1 MEYVVPQS
9 GLKSFTC
16 PHCGVLSRHYHWG
29 YMNEQN
35 AGALNEGHGAF
46 PKSVIRVSK
55 CEHCAQPAIWH
66 KDKMVCPDRGPAPA
80 PNPEMPAA
88 IKADYEEA
96 ASILTRSPRGA
107 AALLRLA
114 IQKLCVHLGG
124 GGKNIN
130 SDIQALVANG
140 LPVQVQKA
148 LDVVRVTGN
157 NAVHPGQID
166 TNDVDIAGSL
176 FPLVN
181 VIVEYMIEMP
191 NRIGG
196 LFDSL
201 PESAKDAILKRDTSQ
216 DKP

>member
-1 MEYVVPQS
+1 MKYVEPKS
-9 GLKSFTC
+9 SLKSFTC
-16 PHCGVLSRHYHWG
+16 PNCGVLSRQYHWG
-29 YMNEQN
+29 YMNERN
-35 AGALNEGHGAF
+35 SSALAENNGQF
-46 PKSVIRVSK
+46 PQTVIRVSK
-55 CEHCAQPAIWH
+55 CEHCEQPAIWH
-66 KDKMVCPDRGPAPA
+66 QDKMVYPDRGPAPA
-80 PNPEMPAA
+80 PNPEMPKE

-96 ASILTRSPRGA
+96 ASILTRSPRGS

-124 GGKNIN
+124 DGKNIN
-130 SDIQALVANG
+130 NDILVLVNNG

-166 TNDVDIAGSL
+166 TNDVDIAASL

-191 NRIGG
+191 NRI
-196 LFDSL
+196 DSL
-201 PESAKDAILKRDTSQ
+201 YKTLPDSAKDAISKRDAKQ
-216 DKP
+216 GNP

>member
-1 MEYVVPQS
+1 
-9 GLKSFTC
+9 
-16 PHCGVLSRHYHWG
+16 
-29 YMNEQN
+29 MNEQN
-35 AGALNEGHGAF
+35 AGALPEGHGAF
-46 PKSVIRVSK
+46 PQTVIRVSK
-55 CEHCAQPAIWH
+55 CEHCAEPAIWH
-66 KDKMVCPDRGPAPA
+66 KDKMVHPDRGPAPA
-80 PNPEMPAA
+80 PNPEMPAE
-88 IKADYEEA
+88 IKTDYEEA

-124 GGKNIN
+124 DGKNVN
-130 SDIQALVANG
+130 NDIQGLVANG
-140 LPVQVQKA
+140 LPIQVQKA

-166 TNDVDIAGSL
+166 TNDVDIAASL

-196 LFDSL
+196 LYDSL
-201 PESAKDAILKRDTSQ
+201 PESAKDAIVKRDTSQ

>member
-1 MEYVVPQS
+1 MKYVEPKS
-9 GLKSFTC
+9 ALKSFTC

-29 YMNEQN
+29 YKNEQN
-35 AGALNEGHGAF
+35 AGALPEGHSNF
-46 PKSVIRVSK
+46 PQTVIRVSK
-55 CEHCAQPAIWH
+55 CEHCGQPAIWH
-66 KDKMVCPDRGPAPA
+66 KDKMVHPDRGPAPA
-80 PNPEMPAA
+80 PNPEMPAE
-88 IKADYEEA
+88 INADYEEA
-96 ASILTRSPRGA
+96 ASILTRSPRGS

-124 GGKNIN
+124 DGKSIN
-130 SDIQALVANG
+130 NDIQALVANG

-166 TNDVDIAGSL
+166 TNDVDIAASL

-196 LFDSL
+196 LYDSL
-201 PESAKDAILKRDTSQ
+201 PKSAKNAIVKRDTSQ